1 LKILRPAQTPDRFAA
16 RKGCEAAITLPD
28 DHPARHLWRRATIA
42 QLVPLGRGRTIP
54 TKGKLFVLLTLT
66 NRKFLKTRRKHKL
79 LISKFQ
85 VRALVRQPRL
95 SSTCNTTHLSTY
107 RRARSFDQHHHS

>member
-1 LKILRPAQTPDRFAA
+1 LKILRPAQTPGRFAA

-42 QLVPLGRGRTIP
+42 QIVPLGRGRTIP

-66 NRKFLKTRRKHKL
+66 EPQVFEKPAENTNL

-85 VRALVRQPRL
+85 VRALVRQQGFL
-95 SSTCNTTHLSTY
+95 ALTTLRIFRDISPGEII
-107 RRARSFDQHHHS
+107 

>member
-42 QLVPLGRGRTIP
+42 QVVPLGRGRTIP

-66 NRKFLKTRRKHKL
+66 EPQVFENPPKTQTL
-79 LISKFQ
+79 NQQ
-85 VRALVRQPRL
+85 VPG
-95 SSTCNTTHLSTY
+95 SSAGAPTK
-107 RRARSFDQHHHS
+107 AF